1 VSNKGIKHMDPLFII
16 AILVFS
22 LMLLL
27 GWGAYAFYQS
37 RQQTSEWGARVKG
50 ESSKP
55 SQGKA
60 SETTSHTVRQS
71 LVSLLERLGQASKP
85 KDQIQVSRIR
95 EKLVNAG
102 YRNSRAPI
110 IFFGSRLFLAVLFG
124 LSFLIFGTEATQN
137 MSSPYAFPGILI
149 LCMVVGFYG
158 PQLWLSSAIS
168 SRKER
173 LVDGFPDALDLMVVC
188 VEAGLGLDQA
198 MNRVGQEIIMG
209 HKDLGEEFGLLNLEL
224 RAGLSREQALR
235 NLVQRTDLEDIRS
248 LVALLI
254 QTDRFGTS
262 IGQAL
267 RVHSDSMRMNRRMK
281 AEEKAAQLAVKLM
294 IPLILFI
301 FPSLMVVI
309 AGPGAIRLMNN
320 FANF

>member
-1 VSNKGIKHMDPLFII
+1 MDPLLLISL
-16 AILVFS
+16 LVFFM
-22 LMLLL
+22 MLLL
-27 GWGAYAFYQS
+27 GWGAYSFSQS
-37 RQQTSEWGARVKG
+37 QQQKFEWGARVNG
-50 ESSKP
+50 ESSRG
-55 SQGKA
+55 SQGKDPA
-60 SETTSHTVRQS
+60 KKNDTLRQS
-71 LVSLLERLGQASKP
+71 LMYLLERLGQVSKP
-85 KDQIQVSRIR
+85 KDQAQVSRIR

-110 IFFGSRLFLAVLFG
+110 IFLGSRIFLAVVFG
-124 LSFLIFGTEATQN
+124 VSFLVLGTEATRE
-137 MSSPYAFPGILI
+137 MSSPYAFPGILV
-149 LCMVVGFYG
+149 LCMILGFYG
-158 PQLWLSSAIS
+158 PQLWLNSSVEK
-168 SRKER
+168 RKER

-198 MNRVGQEIIMG
+198 MNRVGQEIMMG
-209 HKDLGEEFGLLNLEL
+209 HKDLGQEFALLNLEL

-262 IGQAL
+262 VGLAL
-267 RVHSDSMRMNRRMK
+267 RVHSDSMRMTRRMK

-301 FPSLMVVI
+301 FPCLMVVI
-309 AGPGAIRLMNN
+309 GGPGAIRLMQN

>member
-1 VSNKGIKHMDPLFII
+1 MEPLLLIS
-16 AILVFS
+16 ILVFF
-22 LMLLL
+22 MVLLL
-27 GWGAYAFYQS
+27 GWGAHAFYQS
-37 RQQTSEWGARVKG
+37 QQQKAEWGARVKG
-50 ESSKP
+50 ESASA
-55 SQGKA
+55 KA
-60 SETTSHTVRQS
+60 SPNKKTEKKSSSAQQAVEYV
-71 LVSLLERLGQASKP
+71 LDRLGQVSKP
-85 KDQIQVSRIR
+85 KDQAQVSHIR

-102 YRNSRAPI
+102 YRSSRAPI
-110 IFFGSRLFLAVLFG
+110 NFLGSRILLAILFG
-124 LSFLIFGTEATQN
+124 LGFLVFGTEATEG
-137 MSSPYAFPGILI
+137 MSSPYAFPGILV
-149 LCMVVGFYG
+149 LCMVGGYYL
-158 PQLWLSSAIS
+158 PQLWLSSAITK
-168 SRKER
+168 RKEV

-198 MNRVGQEIIMG
+198 MARVGQEIMMG
-209 HKDLGEEFGLLNLEL
+209 HKELGEEFSLLNLEL

-267 RVHSDSMRMNRRMK
+267 RVHSDSMRLNRRMK

-309 AGPGAIRLMNN
+309 AGPGAIRLMHS
-320 FANF
+320 FAGF

>member
-1 VSNKGIKHMDPLFII
+1 MEPLLLIS
-16 AILVFS
+16 ILVFV
-22 LMLLL
+22 LMLAL
-27 GWGAYAFYQS
+27 GWGAYAFYES
-37 RQQTSEWGARVKG
+37 QQKKSEWGARVKG
-50 ESSKP
+50 ESASSKAK
-55 SQGKA
+55 SGKA
-60 SETTSHTVRQS
+60 PEKKISPAQQIMEYV
-71 LVSLLERLGQASKP
+71 LDRLGQVSKP
-85 KDQIQVSRIR
+85 KDLAQVSRIK
-95 EKLVNAG
+95 EKLVSAG
-102 YRNSRAPI
+102 YRSSRAPI
-110 IFFGSRLFLAVLFG
+110 NFLGSRILLAVVFGVSFLA
-124 LSFLIFGTEATQN
+124 FGTEATRE
-137 MSSPYAFPGILI
+137 MTSPYAFPGFLV

-158 PQLWLSSAIS
+158 PQLWLHSAIS
-168 SRKER
+168 KRKER

-198 MNRVGQEIIMG
+198 MNKVGQEIIMG
-209 HKDLGEEFGLLNLEL
+209 HKDLGEEFNLLNLEL

-267 RVHSDSMRMNRRMK
+267 RVHSDSMRLNRRMK

-294 IPLILFI
+294 VPLILFI

-320 FANF
+320 FAGF